1 MQDGLRRPL
10 WKGTFDT
17 QSGRDPHAENRC
29 SKTFPEVPTF
39 KTDLD
44 PATACSQAAET
55 VLCLFSLSAQ
65 QEHLQ
70 TAGIMNRALLSPPSA
85 SLVLAVS
92 TTDLLD
98 VREGGRRLGIHAQ
111 GCNW

>member
-1 MQDGLRRPL
+1 MERA
-10 WKGTFDT
+10 FDT

-29 SKTFPEVPTF
+29 SKTFPEVSTF

-44 PATACSQAAET
+44 PASACSQAAET
-55 VLCLFSLSAQ
+55 ILCIFSLSAQ
-65 QEHLQ
+65 RDHLQ
-70 TAGIMNRALLSPPSA
+70 TAGIVNCALLSPASA